1 MSQPGWDPRGKVYSH
16 VWADRPWEQIGETY
30 RSVASPTTDKDGNV
44 YFADTAANR
53 IYKSDADRKVTLFKD
68 NSSGVAALA
77 AGPDG
82 RLYAS
87 QLARKRIVAYATAG
101 GAGGDEKV
109 VAANVEANSI
119 AITAKG
125 AIYF

>member
-44 YFADTAANR
+44 YFADPAANR
-53 IYKSDADRKVTLFKD
+53 IYKSDADRKVTVFKD
-68 NSSGVAALA
+68 NSGGASALA
-77 AGPDG
+77 VGPDG

-87 QLARKRIVAYATAG
+87 QPAPKRIVSYG
-101 GAGGDEKV
+101 PGGDEKV
-109 VAANVEANSI
+109 VAQNVEADGI
-119 AITAKG
+119 
-125 AIYF
+125 